1 MKIPYGSHRHGRWAW
16 RVLFATVGVYVLYLF
31 AGNVFLNTSLGP
43 WAVNRKPEKFEIHWA
58 SGSTWWPG
66 QVSVS
71 EVKLRGHVR
80 RTEWSLQA
88 EQAKGQISLL
98 PLFRK
103 EFRMP
108 HVADTGLSGG
118 YER

>member
-1 MKIPYGSHRHGRWAW
+1 MKLPYGSHRHGRWAW

-31 AGNVFLNTSLGP
+31 AGNVFLNTPLGP

-71 EVKLRGHVR
+71 EVNFCPSALSSWA
-80 RTEWSLQA
+80 RTLAFS
-88 EQAKGQISLL
+88 IM
-98 PLFRK
+98 PL
-103 EFRMP
+103 
-108 HVADTGLSGG
+108 
-118 YER
+118 